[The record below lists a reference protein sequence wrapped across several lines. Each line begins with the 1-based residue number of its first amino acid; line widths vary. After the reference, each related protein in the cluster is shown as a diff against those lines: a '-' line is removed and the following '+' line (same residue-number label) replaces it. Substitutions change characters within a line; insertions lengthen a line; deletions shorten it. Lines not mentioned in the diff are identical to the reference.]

1 MRAPSCGA
9 MEHGAGPPY
18 GIVEILEQPQSAVTE
33 DGKHEEGRQRREEPP
48 SQPDNHAD
56 PNPRQRIDQQRGKK
70 LESYKNIPFLDD
82 DADEQ
87 SASKKEA
94 KE

>member
-1 MRAPSCGA
+1 MVAWLSNPSNA
-9 MEHGAGPPY
+9 KSLALMIFFVTFV
-18 GIVEILEQPQSAVTE
+18 GIVLWVYGS
-33 DGKHEEGRQRREEPP
+33 K
-48 SQPDNHAD
+48 
-56 PNPRQRIDQQRGKK
+56 QRGKK

>member
-1 MRAPSCGA
+1 MIAWLANPSNA
-9 MEHGAGPPY
+9 KSLALVIFFVTFV
-18 GIVEILEQPQSAVTE
+18 GIVLWVYGS
-33 DGKHEEGRQRREEPP
+33 K
-48 SQPDNHAD
+48 
-56 PNPRQRIDQQRGKK
+56 QRGKK

>member
-1 MRAPSCGA
+1 MIAWLSNPSNA
-9 MEHGAGPPY
+9 KSLALVIFFVTFV
-18 GIVEILEQPQSAVTE
+18 GIVVWVYGS
-33 DGKHEEGRQRREEPP
+33 KK
-48 SQPDNHAD
+48 
-56 PNPRQRIDQQRGKK
+56 RGKK
-70 LESYKNIPFLDD
+70 LESYKNIPFLDE